1 MREILSRKELINSL
15 CDLDFDYFI
24 NIDDAVKS
32 IYASRTIIRKYIKS
46 NDIKDKL
53 LLNNVIITNN
63 IFGVKLSNYAFY
75 HTFSNEEYKFIKSVL
90 VFLNIYDE
98 SFGFEIEEDQA
109 LLDLFNDTLL
119 RYKSQ

>member
-1 MREILSRKELINSL
+1 MREILTRKDLIKSL
-15 CDLDFDYFI
+15 CELDFDYYI

-75 HTFSNEEYKFIKSVL
+75 HTFTDDEYKFVKSVL
-90 VFLNIYDE
+90 VFLNIYDNT
-98 SFGFEIEEDQA
+98 FGFEVEEDES
-109 LLDLFNDTLL
+109 LLNLFNDTLC

>member
-1 MREILSRKELINSL
+1 MREILSRKDLISSL

-63 IFGVKLSNYAFY
+63 IFGVKLTNYAFY
-75 HTFSNEEYKFIKSVL
+75 HTFSDEEYKFVKSVL
-90 VFLNIYDE
+90 IFLNVYDDT
-98 SFGFEIEEDQA
+98 FGFEIEEDVH
-109 LLDLFNDTLL
+109 LLSLFNDTLQ